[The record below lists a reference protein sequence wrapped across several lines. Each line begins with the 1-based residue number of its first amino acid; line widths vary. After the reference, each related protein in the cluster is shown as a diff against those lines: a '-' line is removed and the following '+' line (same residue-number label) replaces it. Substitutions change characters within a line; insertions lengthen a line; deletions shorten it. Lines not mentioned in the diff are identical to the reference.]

1 MENRELIMS
10 KLTTFTF
17 VAAMTVLP
25 MTKTLAAE
33 SLSETFAAS
42 TQSSELEI
50 GYTDL
55 DDFLALTVLDV
66 GRSNRE
72 KAPRPSGNTG
82 TRMKKRIN
90 RLTALEGNRVYFDNF
105 DNAKYVEAL
114 YAIQE
119 SLEALPQEVSLSQFN
134 SNEQLAYWLNLYN
147 FTLLKE
153 IAQDYPQVDIGKE
166 FSKEKKSDFFNDDV
180 LNIEGKSLSLND
192 IKYDIVLNKY
202 KGREEVIYGFF
213 GGVIGAPS
221 IQTHAFR
228 GKDIWRQLEKAAADF
243 VNSNRGTYYEGRISV
258 LYDRYSDFFDGN
270 QEAVKDHLLS
280 YLDDEVYSDIAN
292 TPAEDLEMDIK
303 DFSAATI
310 GDDRVYAAGVS
321 FNNAAL
327 IDSARVEQRGGDIA
341 GPIATQNFV
350 AEGMISKAKLNVRF
364 TADELELLQGIN
376 KQYQVT
382 NGQVTIK
389 DLKEKEA
396 TGKESKDEN

>member
-1 MENRELIMS
+1 MENREFIMS
-10 KLTTFTF
+10 KLTTLTF

-25 MTKTLAAE
+25 MSKTLAAE
-33 SLSETFAAS
+33 SVSETFAAS

-50 GYTDL
+50 GYSDL
-55 DDFLALTVLDV
+55 DDFLGITVLDV
-66 GRSNRE
+66 GRSTRE

-82 TRMKKRIN
+82 TRLKKRIN
-90 RLTALEGNRVYFDNF
+90 RLTALEGNRIYFDNF
-105 DNAKYVEAL
+105 DNEKYVEAL

-119 SLEALPQEVSLSQFN
+119 SLEVLPNEVSLSQFN

-153 IAQDYPQVDIGKE
+153 IAKQYPKVDIGKE
-166 FSKEKKSDFFNDDV
+166 FSKEKKSDFFNDKV
-180 LNIEGKSLSLND
+180 LMVEGQSLSLND

-213 GGVIGAPS
+213 SGVIGAPS
-221 IQTHAFR
+221 IQTNAFR
-228 GKDIWRQLEKAAADF
+228 GKDIWRQLEKAAGDF
-243 VNSNRGTYYEGRISV
+243 VNSNRGTYYEGRISA
-258 LYDRYSDFFDGN
+258 LYERYSDFFGGSD
-270 QEAVKDHLLS
+270 EAIKDHLLS

-292 TPAEDLEMDIK
+292 TPADDLEMDIK
-303 DFSAATI
+303 DFSTATI
-310 GDDRVYAAGVS
+310 GNDRVYAAGVS

-327 IDSARVEQRGGDIA
+327 IDSARVEQRGGQTISNF
-341 GPIATQNFV
+341 GVQNFV

-364 TADELELLQGIN
+364 TPDELELLQGIN

-389 DLKEKEA
+389 DLQEKEMEEQ
-396 TGKESKDEN
+396 KEEK